1 MELTIAKC
9 PDQKM
14 ALTNCVYLSP
24 SDLER
29 LGGSAEEVYLE
40 IKGFVF
46 TARATREVE
55 SNTIGVNS
63 IHRRMLGSNGDPVTV
78 SVFSPGASESVGLA
92 AATIECDY
100 LQKVKAR
107 GDEKVDGE
115 ELVRSIV
122 SRLSSQFLTVRQHIA
137 MDYRGDNLLLTVTS
151 LEAAGGEPG
160 ASMRGILVS
169 SSEVLPQKAPGS
181 LMVISGLASA
191 SAAKT
196 NIFRAEFNFEKM
208 GIGGLDKEFSDIF
221 RRAFASRV
229 VPASIIAKLGTP
241 HVKGMLL
248 YGPPG
253 TGKTLIARQIGKMLN
268 GKEPKIVNGP
278 EILSKYVGQSEE
290 NIRALFSDAEA
301 EYKERG
307 DDSELHIII
316 FDEIDSIC
324 KQRGS
329 SRDGTGVHDTVV
341 NQLLSK
347 IDGVDSLNNI
357 LIIGM
362 TNRKDM
368 MDEALLRPGRLEV
381 QVQISLPDESGRLQ
395 ILKIH
400 TNKMSEAG
408 YLDEGVDLPELAAG
422 SKNFSGAEIE
432 GLVKSASSYA
442 LARTTGGGDNLKK
455 IDLSALKVM
464 REDFLRGLTEVLPA
478 FGVSSED
485 LQACV
490 RGGILEA
497 GEACSRLKATA
508 TNLISQL
515 HSSKTTSLLSVLLE
529 GPPGTGKTALA
540 AQLALD
546 SRCAFCKLVSPN
558 TMIGMNETSK
568 AQLIA
573 KTFDDAHKSPMSLV
587 VLDDIERLLEYVRIG
602 PRFSNIV
609 LQTLLVCVKKQP
621 RAGHKLVVLGTSS
634 SAAVLEQ
641 LELLDVFNVALHVPP
656 LTPVEATATLGQLGV
671 PNVADVSG
679 VLAGV
684 REAIPVK
691 KLLLV
696 VEMSLD
702 ASGRIDAARFAAT
715 LQEAGIL

>member
-1 MELTIAKC
+1 MELILAKC
-9 PDQKM
+9 PDQNL
-14 ALTNCVYLSP
+14 ALTNCLYLSSADHETLGGGGDVYL
-24 SDLER
+24 LIKNI
-29 LGGSAEEVYLE
+29 VYTG
-40 IKGFVF
+40 K
-46 TARATREVE
+46 ADPRVE
-55 SNTIGVNS
+55 PGTIGVNS
-63 IHRRMLGSNGDPVTV
+63 IQRRHLGSNGDVLQAM
-78 SVFSPGASESVGLA
+78 VFSPPTDEAVGLGTV
-92 AATIECDY
+92 TIAVDY
-100 LQKVKAR
+100 VQKAKAR
-107 GDEKVDGE
+107 GDDKIDADEFAK
-115 ELVRSIV
+115 LVL
-122 SRLSSQFLTVRQHIA
+122 SRFQLQFLTADQLLAVE
-137 MDYRGDNLLLTVTS
+137 YRGDNILMHVTAV
-151 LEAAGGEPG
+151 EGAGGG
-160 ASMRGILVS
+160 GSGTRGMLVS
-169 SSEVLPQKAPGS
+169 STEVLLVKAPGTVLS
-181 LMVISGLASA
+181 ISGQAA
-191 SAAKT
+191 SAAKQ

-229 VPASIIAKLGTP
+229 VPASVIAKLGTP

-278 EILSKYVGQSEE
+278 EVLSKYVGQSEE
-290 NIRALFSDAEA
+290 NIRALFADAEA

-381 QVQISLPDESGRLQ
+381 QVQISLPDAHGRLQ
-395 ILKIH
+395 ILRIH
-400 TNKMSEAG
+400 TAKMDEAG
-408 YLDEGVDLPELAAG
+408 YLDKGVDLEELAQG

-442 LARTTGGGDNLKK
+442 LARTTGGGDVKK
-455 IDLSALKVM
+455 IDLSALKVG
-464 REDFLRGLTEVLPA
+464 REDFLRGLDEITPA
-478 FGVSSED
+478 FGVASED
-485 LQACV
+485 LQQCV
-490 RGGILEA
+490 RGGILKG
-497 GEACSRLKATA
+497 GEASGKLVQTA
-508 TNLISQL
+508 TNLLSQL
-515 HSSKTTSLLSVLLE
+515 QSSKVTSLLSILLE

-546 SRCAFCKLVSPN
+546 SQFNFSKLVSPN
-558 TMIGMNETSK
+558 AMVGLNENSK

-573 KTFDDAHKSPMSLV
+573 KTFDDAHKSPLSLV
-587 VLDDIERLLEYVRIG
+587 LLDDLERLLEYVRIG
-602 PRFSNIV
+602 PRFSNVV
-609 LQTLLVCVKKQP
+609 LQTLLICIKKQP
-621 RAGHKLVVLGTSS
+621 KPGHKLVIIATSS

-656 LTPVEATATLGQLGV
+656 LSQVEATAVLGQLGL
-671 PNVADVSG
+671 PNVGEVAG
-679 VLAGV
+679 VLSAVNGS
-684 REAIPVK
+684 IPVK

-702 ASGRIDAARFAAT
+702 AAGRIDAARFAAT
-715 LQEAGIL
+715 LQEAGL

>member
-1 MELTIAKC
+1 VSGQSIA
-9 PDQKM
+9 
-14 ALTNCVYLSP
+14 
-24 SDLER
+24 
-29 LGGSAEEVYLE
+29 
-40 IKGFVF
+40 
-46 TARATREVE
+46 VE
-55 SNTIGVNS
+55 FQGT
-63 IHRRMLGSNGDPVTV
+63 
-78 SVFSPGASESVGLA
+78 
-92 AATIECDY
+92 
-100 LQKVKAR
+100 
-107 GDEKVDGE
+107 
-115 ELVRSIV
+115 
-122 SRLSSQFLTVRQHIA
+122 
-137 MDYRGDNLLLTVTS
+137 NLLLKVGP
-151 LEAAGGEPG
+151 LEALVISKSGGGGLPDG
-160 ASMRGILVS
+160 GKVPRGMLVS
-169 SSEVLPQKAPGS
+169 QTQLLLSKAQGSPIVLTGMENQARKTIFKQDFSFSE
-181 LMVISGLASA
+181 
-191 SAAKT
+191 
-196 NIFRAEFNFEKM
+196 M

-229 VPASIIAKLGTP
+229 VPASVIAKLGTP

-278 EILSKYVGQSEE
+278 EVLSKYVGQSEE
-290 NIRALFSDAEA
+290 NIRALFADAEA

-381 QVQISLPDESGRLQ
+381 QVQISLPDAHGRLQ
-395 ILKIH
+395 ILRIH
-400 TNKMSEAG
+400 TAKMDEAG
-408 YLDEGVDLPELAAG
+408 YLDKGVDLEELAQG

-442 LARTTGGGDNLKK
+442 LARTTGGGDVKK
-455 IDLSALKVM
+455 IDLSALKVG
-464 REDFLRGLTEVLPA
+464 REDFLRGLDEITPA
-478 FGVSSED
+478 FGVASED
-485 LQACV
+485 LQQCV
-490 RGGILEA
+490 RGGILK
-497 GEACSRLKATA
+497 GGDACGKLVQTA
-508 TNLISQL
+508 TNLLSQL
-515 HSSKTTSLLSVLLE
+515 QSSKVTSLLSILLE

-546 SRCAFCKLVSPN
+546 SQFNFSKLVSPN
-558 TMIGMNETSK
+558 AMVGLNENSK

-573 KTFDDAHKSPMSLV
+573 KTFDDAHKSPLSLV
-587 VLDDIERLLEYVRIG
+587 LLDDLERLLEYVRIG
-602 PRFSNIV
+602 PRFSNVV
-609 LQTLLVCVKKQP
+609 LQTLLICIKKQP
-621 RAGHKLVVLGTSS
+621 KPGHKLVIIATSS

-656 LTPVEATATLGQLGV
+656 LSQVEATAVLGQLGL
-671 PNVADVSG
+671 PNVGEVAG
-679 VLAGV
+679 VLSAVNGS
-684 REAIPVK
+684 IPVK

-702 ASGRIDAARFAAT
+702 AAGRIDAARFAAT
-715 LQEAGIL
+715 LQEAGL